1 VEAIDEVRGD
11 VLSEVVR
18 ALVEVVGDDFL
29 LEVEVGPE
37 TTLNGALALE
47 SIEFVALAERL
58 RGRYGS
64 VVDPVALAGGM
75 DLNEIIGMT
84 VGDLVEHIES
94 RLGSSARAESLQSP
108 AEV

>member
-1 VEAIDEVRGD
+1 
-11 VLSEVVR
+11 
-18 ALVEVVGDDFL
+18 
-29 LEVEVGPE
+29 
-37 TTLNGALALE
+37 
-47 SIEFVALAERL
+47 
-58 RGRYGS
+58 